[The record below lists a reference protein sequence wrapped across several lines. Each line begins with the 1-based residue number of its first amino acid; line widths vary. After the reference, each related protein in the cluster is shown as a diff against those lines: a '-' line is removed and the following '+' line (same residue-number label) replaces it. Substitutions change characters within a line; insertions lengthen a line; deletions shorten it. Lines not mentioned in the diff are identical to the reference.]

1 MADVQSTRFESDE
14 EGRCTPSPVLK
25 KKKLSPLQILKSDVM
40 KGNETDYGFFVV
52 DRTESICLDAEDV
65 AEKGCFNCDGD
76 HHFNEC
82 PEPKDMKR
90 IRMRQ
95 NELRNKNNFSRYHD
109 DAGSSEKKFHAGRI
123 SDELRNALG
132 IGKHDIPEY
141 IYRMRRMG
149 FIDGYPPGHL
159 KKAIEQDESSSTLQF
174 HMLDDKQSSSEM
186 VERPDSPPPKINADK
201 MIYYCGFNQ
210 SYRELRDRENFRIPP
225 FHEFVAYHQEYLNKT
240 HAKKLEERRRKRTRK
255 VKPAVKRRS
264 GCQEE
269 EEEEVVIL
277 DLPPPPPP
285 PSLPS
290 NGDEDGDDDD
300 DDDNDINIEIIY
312 CGSSKG
318 SSIGVMMGT
327 PVLTRRRVNDDGA
340 EAEQDESTTP
350 SLESFR
356 KGVVPFEAREEP
368 TPHKGFLRRIM
379 NKIRK

>member
-1 MADVQSTRFESDE
+1 MER
-14 EGRCTPSPVLK
+14 
-25 KKKLSPLQILKSDVM
+25 I
-40 KGNETDYGFFVV
+40 NFFLFK
-52 DRTESICLDAEDV
+52 R
-65 AEKGCFNCDGD
+65 KGCFNCDGD

-95 NELRNKNNFSRYHD
+95 NDSRYHD
-109 DAGSSEKKFHAGRI
+109 DAGSSEKKFRAGRI

-159 KKAIEQDESSSTLQF
+159 KKFAFFVLFYALKSSVIREMADLHQLKVFYIQKDEQN
-174 HMLDDKQSSSEM
+174 
-186 VERPDSPPPKINADK
+186 SPPPKINADK

-210 SYRELRDRENFRIPP
+210 SYRELRDVSGFLLYNLYDSQSQKNHSEGRFS
-225 FHEFVAYHQEYLNKT
+225 VAQDV
-240 HAKKLEERRRKRTRK
+240 A
-255 VKPAVKRRS
+255 
-264 GCQEE
+264 
-269 EEEEVVIL
+269 IL
-277 DLPPPPPP
+277 QNQTFFL
-285 PSLPS
+285 
-290 NGDEDGDDDD
+290 
-300 DDDNDINIEIIY
+300 
-312 CGSSKG
+312 G

-379 NKIRK
+379 NKIRKARPN